1 MIKTLEKVKILELT
15 SDIVFKSFM
24 LSEDTKE
31 YTARLI
37 SLITKIP
44 EKEILKNAV
53 FNNVELPVKNKSDKR
68 YRTDIII
75 TIVKN
80 IINIEMNREYYDGLF
95 SKNNAYI
102 SKLYSDQFDV
112 GDSYT
117 NISKIIGINIDNFS
131 KFRGNKFVYKFL
143 PMEIETKEIEEEN
156 RESYHLDLEYL
167 RNKCYNN
174 DKLSEL
180 EKMCQI
186 FIEEDFE
193 HLENLKKG
201 DDVMTKAVN
210 KLEEISK
217 DDKIIGLYDAEAVDR
232 KVWNS
237 KILYAEKIGTERGME
252 KGLKKGMKEGMK
264 KGIKEGIE
272 KGIEKGFQE
281 GKKNNQL
288 MIVQNM
294 LNKGFDKETIIEITG
309 ITLDELNFLIK

>member
-1 MIKTLEKVKILELT
+1 MLEKVKILELT

-237 KILYAEKIGTERGME
+237 KILYAEKIGTERDME

>member
-1 MIKTLEKVKILELT
+1 MLEKVKILELT

-24 LSEDTKE
+24 FSEDTKE

-143 PMEIETKEIEEEN
+143 PMEIETKEIEDEN

>member
-1 MIKTLEKVKILELT
+1 MLEKVKILELT

-309 ITLDELNFLIK
+309 ITLDELNFLIKWL

>member
-1 MIKTLEKVKILELT
+1 MLEKVKILELT

-75 TIVKN
+75 TIVNN

-264 KGIKEGIE
+264 KGIKEGLE

>member
-1 MIKTLEKVKILELT
+1 MLEKVKILELT

-53 FNNVELPVKNKSDKR
+53 FNNVELPVKNKIDKR

-186 FIEEDFE
+186 FIEDDFE

>member
-1 MIKTLEKVKILELT
+1 MLEKVKILELT

-80 IINIEMNREYYDGLF
+80 IIHIEMNREYYDGLF

>member
-1 MIKTLEKVKILELT
+1 MLEKVKILELT

-102 SKLYSDQFDV
+102 SKLYSDQFAV

>member
-1 MIKTLEKVKILELT
+1 MLEKVKILELT

-217 DDKIIGLYDAEAVDR
+217 DDKIIGLYDAETVDR

>member
-1 MIKTLEKVKILELT
+1 MLEKVKILELT

-217 DDKIIGLYDAEAVDR
+217 DDKIIGLYDAETVDR

-288 MIVQNM
+288 LIVQNM

>member
-1 MIKTLEKVKILELT
+1 MLEKVKILELT

-53 FNNVELPVKNKSDKR
+53 FNNVELPVKNKIDKR

-264 KGIKEGIE
+264 KGIKEGLE

>member
-1 MIKTLEKVKILELT
+1 MLEKVKILELT

-68 YRTDIII
+68 YRTDIIT

-102 SKLYSDQFDV
+102 SKLYSDQIDV

>member
-1 MIKTLEKVKILELT
+1 MLEKVKILELT

-102 SKLYSDQFDV
+102 SKLYSYQFDV

-210 KLEEISK
+210 KLEDISK

-281 GKKNNQL
+281 GKKNNQF

>member
-1 MIKTLEKVKILELT
+1 MLEKVKILELT

-252 KGLKKGMKEGMK
+252 KG
-264 KGIKEGIE
+264 
-272 KGIEKGFQE
+272 FQE

>member
-1 MIKTLEKVKILELT
+1 MLEKVKILELT

-31 YTARLI
+31 YTAKLI

-252 KGLKKGMKEGMK
+252 KG
-264 KGIKEGIE
+264 
-272 KGIEKGFQE
+272 FQE

>member
-1 MIKTLEKVKILELT
+1 
-15 SDIVFKSFM
+15 
-24 LSEDTKE
+24 
-31 YTARLI
+31 
-37 SLITKIP
+37 
-44 EKEILKNAV
+44 
-53 FNNVELPVKNKSDKR
+53 
-68 YRTDIII
+68 
-75 TIVKN
+75 
-80 IINIEMNREYYDGLF
+80 
-95 SKNNAYI
+95 
-102 SKLYSDQFDV
+102 
-112 GDSYT
+112 
-117 NISKIIGINIDNFS
+117 
-131 KFRGNKFVYKFL
+131 
-143 PMEIETKEIEEEN
+143 
-156 RESYHLDLEYL
+156 
-167 RNKCYNN
+167 
-174 DKLSEL
+174 
-180 EKMCQI
+180 MCQI

-210 KLEEISK
+210 KLEEIIK

>member
-1 MIKTLEKVKILELT
+1 MLEKVKILELT

-24 LSEDTKE
+24 FSEDTKE

>member
-1 MIKTLEKVKILELT
+1 MLEKVKILELT

-53 FNNVELPVKNKSDKR
+53 FNNVELPVKNKSNKR

-117 NISKIIGINIDNFS
+117 NISKIIGINIDNFN

>member
-1 MIKTLEKVKILELT
+1 MLNYRLRIKVIK
-15 SDIVFKSFM
+15 DI
-24 LSEDTKE
+24 EQ
-31 YTARLI
+31 I
-37 SLITKIP
+37 
-44 EKEILKNAV
+44 
-53 FNNVELPVKNKSDKR
+53 
-68 YRTDIII
+68 
-75 TIVKN
+75 
-80 IINIEMNREYYDGLF
+80 
-95 SKNNAYI
+95 
-102 SKLYSDQFDV
+102 LYSDQFDV

>member
-1 MIKTLEKVKILELT
+1 MLEKVKILELT

-31 YTARLI
+31 YMARLI

>member
-1 MIKTLEKVKILELT
+1 MLEKVKILELT

-80 IINIEMNREYYDGLF
+80 IINIEMNREYNDGLF

-112 GDSYT
+112 SDSYT

>member
-1 MIKTLEKVKILELT
+1 MLEKVKILELT

-186 FIEEDFE
+186 FIEVDFE

>member
-1 MIKTLEKVKILELT
+1 MLEKVKILELT

-102 SKLYSDQFDV
+102 SKLYSEQFDV

>member
-1 MIKTLEKVKILELT
+1 MLEKVKILELT

-44 EKEILKNAV
+44 ENEILKNAV

-264 KGIKEGIE
+264 KGIKEGLE

>member
-1 MIKTLEKVKILELT
+1 MLEKVKILELT

-117 NISKIIGINIDNFS
+117 NINKIIGINIDNFS

>member
-1 MIKTLEKVKILELT
+1 MLEKVKILELT

-80 IINIEMNREYYDGLF
+80 NINIEMNREYYDGLF

>member
-1 MIKTLEKVKILELT
+1 MLEKVKILELT

-31 YTARLI
+31 STARLI

-80 IINIEMNREYYDGLF
+80 IINIEMNREYYDCLF

-102 SKLYSDQFDV
+102 IKLYSDQFDV

>member
-1 MIKTLEKVKILELT
+1 MLEKVKILELT
-15 SDIVFKSFM
+15 SDIVFKSFV

-53 FNNVELPVKNKSDKR
+53 FNNVELSVKNKSDKR

-232 KVWNS
+232 KVWYS

>member
-1 MIKTLEKVKILELT
+1 MLEKVKILELT

-75 TIVKN
+75 TIVKT

>member
-1 MIKTLEKVKILELT
+1 MLEKVKILELT

-53 FNNVELPVKNKSDKR
+53 FNNVELPVKNKIDKR

>member
-1 MIKTLEKVKILELT
+1 MLEKVKILELT

-237 KILYAEKIGTERGME
+237 KILYAEIIGTERGME